1 MRIIAEIREEILAA
15 AVEPSSRDMNILAAL
30 FLVLPGLI
38 GAYLAFWKGS
48 STGYVWIGV
57 GAALAATRA
66 IGPLFQIV
74 YRLWI
79 GISVILG
86 YFVSRILLTIIFFL
100 VLVPTGFIMR
110 LVGRDPMER
119 KLDPKGSSYWK
130 KREPGTDCTV
140 ERYERQF

>member
-1 MRIIAEIREEILAA
+1 MKIIEEIREELLAA
-15 AVEPSSRDMNILAAL
+15 AVTPSSRDMNILAAL
-30 FLVLPGLI
+30 FLGFPGLI

-48 STGYVWIGV
+48 SSGYVWMAV

-66 IGPLFQIV
+66 IRPLFLIV
-74 YRLWI
+74 YKVWI
-79 GISVILG
+79 GVSVTLG
-86 YFVSRILLTIIFFL
+86 YFVSRILITIIFFL

-119 KLDPKGSSYWK
+119 KLDPKAASYWK
-130 KREPGTDCTV
+130 KRESETDYPE